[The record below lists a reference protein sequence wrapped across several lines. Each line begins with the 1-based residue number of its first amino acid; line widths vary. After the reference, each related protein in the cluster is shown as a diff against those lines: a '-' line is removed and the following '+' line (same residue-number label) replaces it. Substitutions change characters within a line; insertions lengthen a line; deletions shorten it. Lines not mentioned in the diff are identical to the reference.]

1 MTDLITLPRATVQQA
16 LEAWEQINL
25 YGFVLADYEGPMEQA
40 ITSLRAALEQLEPPP
55 EAQTEAERVAYCAGW
70 WAAMQKMREQ
80 QEQEYAGIPGTNVRV
95 RIPTKYR
102 DPSCV
107 GAFNRAKP
115 EHITD
120 GSPCWCDPE
129 LNYVDPETGVK
140 VWVHKEPQ

>member
-1 MTDLITLPRATVQQA
+1 MTDLRTVAQQA
-16 LEAWEQINL
+16 LEALEESEQH
-25 YGFVLADYEGPMEQA
+25 YGSDSALRDA
-40 ITSLRAALEQLEPPP
+40 IQILRAALEQED
-55 EAQTEAERVAYCAGW
+55 
-70 WAAMQKMREQ
+70 
-80 QEQEYAGIPGTNVRV
+80 QEYTGIPGTNVRV

-120 GSPCWCDPE
+120 GTPCWCNPE
-129 LNYVDPETGVK
+129 LDYVDPETGVK

>member
-1 MTDLITLPRATVQQA
+1 MTTLRKAALRA
-16 LEAWEQINL
+16 LEALDWYAECAM
-25 YGFVLADYEGPMEQA
+25 VSEKAADA
-40 ITSLRAALEQLEPPP
+40 ASALRAAL
-55 EAQTEAERVAYCAGW
+55 AED
-70 WAAMQKMREQ
+70 M
-80 QEQEYAGIPGTNVRV
+80 QEYASIPGTNVRV
-95 RIPTKYR
+95 RIPPEYR

-107 GAFNRAKP
+107 SAFNRAKP

>member
-1 MTDLITLPRATVQQA
+1 MTTLREAAQQA
-16 LEAWEQINL
+16 LEALEERYVGAL
-25 YGFVLADYEGPMEQA
+25 RDKAMDA
-40 ITSLRAALEQLEPPP
+40 LRAALEQED
-55 EAQTEAERVAYCAGW
+55 
-70 WAAMQKMREQ
+70 
-80 QEQEYAGIPGTNVRV
+80 QEYTGIPGTNVRV

-107 GAFNRAKP
+107 SSFNRAKH
-115 EHITD
+115 EHVTD